1 MDGFALVYVLG
12 VDGGGT
18 KIVAMIADIEGN
30 HIVESESGSSNY
42 KSVGVKSAKEN
53 INDVVH

>member
-18 KIVAMIADIEGN
+18 KTVARIADIEGN
-30 HIVESESGSSNY
+30 HIIESESDSSNY
-42 KSVGVKSAKEN
+42 KSVRSKKC
-53 INDVVH
+53 